1 MAQSA
6 LQSSA
11 PRTDAVRQAERE
23 LEAWR
28 ARAIPDRTAPLDADD
43 VARLVRDCL
52 HALALDHVGAD
63 FSVNTVHYYR
73 RKDILDA
80 PEGRTSAARYGLR
93 HLWQA
98 VGARLAGQLGLVTLA
113 EAREAMRD
121 ESEAA
126 LAAFVAERVAD
137 ARARHAVRRASVT
150 ALDARPLVSS
160 SRSAS
165 TANVNAVPPR
175 VATSEMSAPSGVP
188 SVVFHLPEG
197 AWCVLPAAHP
207 ARRSAE
213 AARAL
218 ARALLD
224 ALRTDPH
231 FTPES

>member
-1 MAQSA
+1 MAESV

-11 PRTDAVRQAERE
+11 MRTEAVRQAERE

-28 ARAIPDRTAPLDADD
+28 VRAIPDRSAPLDADD

-160 SRSAS
+160 SRSTA
-165 TANVNAVPPR
+165 TANIVTAAPR
-175 VATSEMSAPSGVP
+175 VATPETALPSGIP
-188 SVVFHLPEG
+188 SIVFQLPEG

-207 ARRSAE
+207 ARHSADG
-213 AARAL
+213 ARAL
-218 ARALLD
+218 ARALVE
-224 ALRTDPH
+224 ALRTDH

>member
-6 LQSSA
+6 LQSAS
-11 PRTDAVRQAERE
+11 RTEAVRQAERE

-28 ARAIPDRTAPLDADD
+28 VRAIPDRSAPLDADD

-52 HALALDHVGAD
+52 HALALDHVAAD

-80 PEGRTSAARYGLR
+80 PEGRTSAARYGVR

-126 LAAFVAERVAD
+126 LAAFVVERVAD
-137 ARARHAVRRASVT
+137 ARARHAVRRASVS
-150 ALDARPLVSS
+150 ALDARPLVAS
-160 SRSAS
+160 SRSSA
-165 TANVNAVPPR
+165 TANVIA
-175 VATSEMSAPSGVP
+175 ASARALTPEIALSSGMP
-188 SVVFHLPEG
+188 SVVFQLSEG

-207 ARRSAE
+207 ARQSAE

-218 ARALLD
+218 ARALVD
-224 ALRTDPH
+224 ALRADPH